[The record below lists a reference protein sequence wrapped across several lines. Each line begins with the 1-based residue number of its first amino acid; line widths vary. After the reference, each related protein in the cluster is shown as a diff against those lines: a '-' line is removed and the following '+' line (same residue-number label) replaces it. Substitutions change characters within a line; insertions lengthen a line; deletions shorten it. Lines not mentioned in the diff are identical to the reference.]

1 LDVPIGNKNGA
12 RGWWN
17 SPSPW
22 EPLIKQ
28 EIPMSTITATRRAVN
43 PTRRT
48 RVLFDATRR
57 HPAPRTFGR
66 GLLRPLPTYRAPYT
80 AADAAWAAQAF
91 SRPVTAYDLHLEALA
106 KEAEAQDRLE
116 RGCLL

>member
-1 LDVPIGNKNGA
+1 
-12 RGWWN
+12 
-17 SPSPW
+17 
-22 EPLIKQ
+22 
-28 EIPMSTITATRRAVN
+28 MSTITATRRVVN

-57 HPAPRTFGR
+57 HAVPRNFGR
-66 GLLRPLPTYRAPYT
+66 GIVRSLPTYRAPYT

-91 SRPVTAYDLHLEALA
+91 SWPVSAYDVEMDRRATL
-106 KEAEAQDRLE
+106 AEAQDRLE